1 MSFVGLNP
9 TGPKSYVLKNLK
21 VFDQRGFKSKK
32 LIVFKDCIYYGN
44 IHDTIIH
51 KGVYHFIDNF
61 TKRREKGCKTIARSV
76 WGCVVTNILREQFSA
91 I

>member
-21 VFDQRGFKSKK
+21 VFDQR
-32 LIVFKDCIYYGN
+32 LIVFKDYIYYGN

-51 KGVYHFIDNF
+51 KSVYHFIDNF